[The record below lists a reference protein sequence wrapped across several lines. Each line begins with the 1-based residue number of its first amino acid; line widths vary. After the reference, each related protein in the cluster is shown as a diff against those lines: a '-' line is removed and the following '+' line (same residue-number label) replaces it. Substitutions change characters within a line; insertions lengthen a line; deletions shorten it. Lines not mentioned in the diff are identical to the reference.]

1 MLAAILGGVFG
12 LVHGVEAAVGV
23 LPYAG
28 PVVDFILHIVTG

>member
-23 LPYAG
+23 IPYAG
-28 PVVDFILHIVTG
+28 PVLNVILQIVTG